1 MSVRIVTFQVA
12 NQMLAIPID
21 KVREVI
27 RYVPVVE
34 APQWSG
40 LLHGI
45 IHVRNIII
53 PVLDL
58 RLILSNAPIQNN
70 TKTRII
76 IVDMFERVVGLIV
89 DQVNDILPLSSEQVR
104 LKDEKLHQKLKNQK
118 DARVNVHKAIVKNK
132 DEMEFNDA
140 YDRKKKIEA
149 VKKDIDTLVNEIK
162 RLRNENDKLEKQV
175 EVLKAE
181 QAQKPAPKKKA
192 SQKKK

>member
-89 DQVNDILPLSSEQVR
+89 DQVNDILPLSSEQLIPR
-104 LKDEKLHQKLKNQK
+104 SSIIWNNQSSIL
-118 DARVNVHKAIVKNK
+118 AGVA
-132 DEMEFNDA
+132 
-140 YDRKKKIEA
+140 KIDNLLFL
-149 VKKDIDTLVNEIK
+149 VLDIDYLLQEEEQKIFKEIC
-162 RLRNENDKLEKQV
+162 LSL
-175 EVLKAE
+175 
-181 QAQKPAPKKKA
+181 
-192 SQKKK
+192 SQ